1 MQRNVGGIGLIV
13 ALLAAISGCTNNPL
27 APATN
32 NAQATAWQANGG
44 QQPYDAQLAELNRR
58 TAQLDANNRDLH
70 AQLAQSQQQTQVFRD
85 QVTLL
90 QRRLDETAQQLR
102 DTQVARQ
109 DVEKRLET
117 LQTSVQRR
125 GGAVITANSSLRQSL
140 GVVDIPGLAVR
151 LDGEVVRIELPSDQ
165 LFVGGGSQLQP
176 TAYLMLDPVA
186 TAIQRQYPRQR
197 IGVEAH
203 TDGGG
208 AFGVSGSAAHQLTAT
223 QSAAIIEQ
231 LTTRNR
237 LPPQQLFAA
246 AHGANHPR
254 AAAGGVDDRMKNRR
268 IEIVV
273 YPETFDGR

>member
-1 MQRNVGGIGLIV
+1 MHRTVCGISWIAAWMVV
-13 ALLAAISGCTNNPL
+13 ASGCTNNPL

-32 NAQATAWQANGG
+32 AQTAWQASAG
-44 QQPYDAQLAELNRR
+44 QQPYDAQLADLTRR
-58 TAQLDANNRDLH
+58 ATQLDANNRDLH

-90 QRRLDETAQQLR
+90 QRRLEDTAQQLR

-109 DVEKRLET
+109 ETEKRLET
-117 LQTSVQRR
+117 LQASVQRR

-140 GVVDIPGLAVR
+140 GVVDIPGLSVR

-176 TAYLMLDPVA
+176 TSYLMLDPVA

-208 AFGVSGSAAHQLTAT
+208 SFGVSGAAAHQLTAA
-223 QSAAIIEQ
+223 QSAAVIEQ

-237 LPPQQLFAA
+237 LPSQQLFAA

-254 AAAGGVDDRMKNRR
+254 SNGTGVEDRMKNRR
-268 IEIVV
+268 VEIVV